1 MRKVLGFGS
10 LDTNVTVQEGSKTTP
25 VLPTGKQGWICK
37 GNRSQEIRTSLSS
50 GVSYI
55 WHISLCHSSQSCLGS
70 ILMFLVMPLKKKKS
84 PHRIAVE
91 PRDWWVLISLAI
103 KVLKPTSDVLGSVI
117 FPKTAWPASQG
128 EVYCTLESLP
138 AAPAAL
144 PPEHKHPQAS
154 TELLLPGDTMYKPHQ
169 ITPNLQK

>member
-1 MRKVLGFGS
+1 MLRKYF
-10 LDTNVTVQEGSKTTP
+10 NVP
-25 VLPTGKQGWICK
+25 C
-37 GNRSQEIRTSLSS
+37 NA
-50 GVSYI
+50 
-55 WHISLCHSSQSCLGS
+55 
-70 ILMFLVMPLKKKKS
+70 LKKKKS

-154 TELLLPGDTMYKPHQ
+154 TELLLPGDTLYKPHQ